1 MERKK
6 REVTIDLDE
15 MFGRIAEAIKSHYT
29 SEAYE
34 AGVDNWCW
42 SIAIILNCD
51 VSDVVTELTEAVD
64 KLRKEAQWKGNT

>member
-1 MERKK
+1 MEKKK
-6 REVTIDLDE
+6 REATIDLDE

-29 SEAYE
+29 PEAYD

-51 VSDVVTELTEAVD
+51 VCDVVTELTEAVD
-64 KLRKEAQWKGNT
+64 KLRKETQWQGNA